1 MGLVMDLGSSRAY
14 RHKST
19 SKGEKRLFGREEDGL

>member
-1 MGLVMDLGSSRAY
+1 MDLRSSRAY
-14 RHKST
+14 RHKSA